1 MDAILYNE
9 LKKIQNNL
17 SRPHSTTIDIFKAI
31 SPSSN
36 WTDAINI
43 QGAGFI
49 SSAYAYG
56 GSANL
61 SSGHYLNIEVLVDGT
76 LYFKNYFTTNTSI
89 SGLSTING
97 YVSPEDNFYHKQV
110 DSTGQYFRSFVARR
124 IVSGNA
130 FLLTNDTSNAF
141 QMDYTLAN
149 GQAPSFTRDYTGDM
163 PFYASR
169 LIILPHNIRFNQSF
183 VFRYR
188 LTYSFLEYFTFR
200 CKGGIY

>member
-49 SSAYAYG
+49 SSAYACG
-56 GSANL
+56 WNVNMV
-61 SSGHYLNIEVLVDGT
+61 SGHYLNIEVLVDGT
-76 LYFKNYFTTNTSI
+76 LYFKNYFTTNTSF
-89 SGLSTING
+89 SSYSMING
-97 YVSPEDNFYHKQV
+97 YISPEDNFYHKQV
-110 DSTGQYFRSFVARR
+110 DSTGQYFKSFVAGRA
-124 IVSGNA
+124 VDGNA
-130 FLLTNDTSNAF
+130 LSLTDYISNVF

-163 PFYASR
+163 LYYSSR
-169 LIILPHNIRFNQSF
+169 LIILPHNIKFNQSF

-188 LTYSFLEYFTFR
+188 LAGTLDRFTFR